1 MLYAIRRGIES
12 PTPNQKAK
20 PDNGVWTPGAAS
32 PTLSVV
38 Q

>member
-12 PTPNQKAK
+12 PTPNQKD